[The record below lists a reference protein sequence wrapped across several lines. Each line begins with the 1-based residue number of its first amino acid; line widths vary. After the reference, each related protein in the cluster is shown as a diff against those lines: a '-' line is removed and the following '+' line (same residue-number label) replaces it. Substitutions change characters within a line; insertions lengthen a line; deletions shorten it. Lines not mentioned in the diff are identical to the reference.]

1 MTHDRSLIKNDTG
14 TIYPIFGKSLTDI
27 FWCTEPRRDSKRE
40 RSTKSWKIPV
50 SAWFVFLHVSRRWRI
65 HFCSSFEKLSLSVL
79 PLRRRYH
86 CWRRWKIICPHTN
99 LKQICCP
106 VHYLFNGI
114 GKIWKKFMV
123 MTFICCGICFLG
135 SKKSLLFQNWE
146 NSNQCFW
153 F

>member
-1 MTHDRSLIKNDTG
+1 MTHDRSLIKNDTI

-27 FWCTEPRRDSKRE
+27 FWCTERRRDSKRE

-50 SAWFVFLHVSRRWRI
+50 STWFFFLHVSRRWRK

-86 CWRRWKIICPHTN
+86 CWRRWKMICPHTN

-114 GKIWKKFMV
+114 GKIWKNHRNDDIHLLRDLFSR
-123 MTFICCGICFLG
+123 I
-135 SKKSLLFQNWE
+135 KKSLLFQNWE